1 MSKAVKK
8 AQSKQQSLTPAK
20 DEDIKH
26 IKTWQVKKFYD
37 CPRYLYFN
45 LEFRRVPS
53 RKTKDIWDKGN
64 KYEADTLQDFKG
76 LRGGGLYYPYKSKG
90 SETLCFMLEGHP
102 DAIRIMPNTI
112 IGIEIKSYDC
122 RTSVPY
128 EQDLF
133 QSEVYLFLLRYNF
146 SHMNCKMELEY
157 ANRTFAVDEYDKVR
171 MKRIFAGVCDV
182 IQHPNDL
189 PKVHNKKRI
198 RRPYLCS
205 SAKCIYKVLCKK
217 AGYD

>member
-1 MSKAVKK
+1 MSKEKLT
-8 AQSKQQSLTPAK
+8 QQKNTS
-20 DEDIKH
+20 DEEEEINH

-53 RKTKDIWDKGN
+53 KKTKAIWDQGN
-64 KYEADTLQDFKG
+64 KYEDSTLQDFKG
-76 LRGGGLYYPYKSKG
+76 FRGGGLYYPYVPKG
-90 SETLCFMLEGHP
+90 SDTTCFILEGHP
-102 DAIRIMPNTI
+102 DATRIMPNTI

-146 SHMNCKMELEY
+146 PHMTCKMVLEY
-157 ANRTFAVDEYDKVR
+157 ANKDFAVNEYDKVR
-171 MKRIFAGVCDV
+171 MKRMFAGVCEV
-182 IQHPNDL
+182 VQHPNDL

-205 SAKCIYKVLCKK
+205 SAKCIYKVLCKE